1 MFGHIY
7 LWFIHT
13 TSQKFRNIYEL
24 LYSLFNLIIF
34 IYTLPVKGLG
44 THLWIIFLFIHF
56 QLQVWI
62 HSFIHLS
69 HFRIK
74 VKSSKLLKKTSEG
87 IWL

>member
-34 IYTLPVKGLG
+34 IYTLPVKVGH
-44 THLWIIFLFIHF
+44 TLWIIFYLYISSHKFGF
-56 QLQVWI
+56 I
-62 HSFIHLS
+62 HSFIT
-69 HFRIK
+69 I
-74 VKSSKLLKKTSEG
+74 
-87 IWL
+87 